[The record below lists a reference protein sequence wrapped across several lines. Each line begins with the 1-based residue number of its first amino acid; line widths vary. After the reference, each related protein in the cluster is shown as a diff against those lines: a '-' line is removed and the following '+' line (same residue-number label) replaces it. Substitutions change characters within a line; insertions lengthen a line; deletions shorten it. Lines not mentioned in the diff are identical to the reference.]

1 MNKELSKNLVAIVLR
16 NGAEIWAEK
25 DRAEILIRLLEKVN
39 QSKFIRFDGELFN
52 TADVVGIFSAKVMEE
67 ITRRKNGQWK
77 CERGNWH
84 DRSKKCECW
93 IQELSGDALAK
104 YSRGF

>member
-1 MNKELSKNLVAIVLR
+1 MNELSKNLKCVVLR
-16 NGAEIWAEK
+16 NGIEIWRES
-25 DRAEILIRLLEKVN
+25 DRLNDLSKTLISNQKIGFIKIDDELVN
-39 QSKFIRFDGELFN
+39 S
-52 TADVVGIFSAKVMEE
+52 ADIVGIFSAQTMEE
-67 ITRRKNGQWK
+67 MVRRKNGQWK